1 MAVEQVI
8 KISLDDLKALG
19 GIDNLKKSL
28 GETEQ
33 STKSLKQQLR
43 EATAEVA
50 QMAEKYGEASKET
63 VQAAKRAAELK
74 DKIEDAND
82 AIMAFKGEGAFLA
95 TGKALQSVAS
105 GFAAA
110 QGAMGLFGSESENVE
125 KAILKVQSA
134 MALAQ
139 GLEGLE
145 DAGRAFTQLKTVAVN
160 AFNAIKGAIG
170 ATGIGA
176 LVIALGA
183 VYYYWDDIKE
193 AVSGVSEEQQR
204 LNEKTAANL
213 ELSKKNLDSLGAQ
226 DNILKLQGKSEKE
239 IIALKLKKYEIAIKD
254 AKANLTAVTETNRQ
268 AYEGT
273 VRNANLTK
281 RILNAIV
288 VGGLQAIRILTA
300 PLDMIL
306 QGASAVAKALGGKG
320 FDFSINAELYTQA
333 QNGINAITKLL
344 FDPEEVKSEGEKLI
358 AEART
363 IWQKLENEQA
373 GFILTQR
380 GLSQNKTAPTKSS
393 GSTSTQSAEKSTIE
407 KKDPLDAI
415 NPATGNTYKSELESM
430 KAAQAAQIQAK
441 LDQLNLEDQINTE
454 AYEREKEAARKRI
467 ELKQYEEDAK
477 YEIANQAVEL
487 ANSLGIKSKAVANA
501 LLLIEKGLA
510 ISQIISNASRA
521 IATATANLAATP
533 AVIGVIPNPMYPV
546 QAAAT
551 AKGIASTKISA
562 GLSIANILAQTVT
575 SLKGA
580 SSIKSGVSS
589 AVGAG
594 GVGNTIPQPQFNV
607 AGNAGVNQIASTL
620 ANQPP
625 IKAYVVGKEVSTQQS
640 LDRNIVKNAT
650 LG

>member
-50 QMAEKYGEASKET
+50 QMAEKYGETSKET
-63 VQAAKRAAELK
+63 IQAAKRAAELK
-74 DKIEDAND
+74 DRIEDAND
-82 AIMAFKGEGAFLA
+82 AIMAFKGEGTFLA

-145 DAGRAFTQLKTVAVN
+145 DAGRAFTQLKTVAID
-160 AFNAIKGAIG
+160 AFNGIKAAIG

-213 ELSKKNLDSLGAQ
+213 EISKKNLESLGEQ
-226 DNILKLQGKSEKE
+226 DNVLKLQGKSEKE

-254 AKANLTAVTETNRQ
+254 AKANLTAVTETNRL

-273 VRNANLTK
+273 VKNANLTK
-281 RILNAIV
+281 KILNAIV
-288 VGGLQAIRILTA
+288 VGGLQAIRILTD
-300 PLDMIL
+300 PLDMLL

-320 FDFSINAELYTQA
+320 FDFSINAELYKQGQA
-333 QNGINAITKLL
+333 GVSALTKLL
-344 FDPEEVKSEGEKLI
+344 FDPAEIKTEGAKAVQAANDVLI
-358 AEART
+358 
-363 IWQKLENEQA
+363 KLENDRA
-373 GFILTQR
+373 GLI
-380 GLSQNKTAPTKSS
+380 LSQRAGDTSKKSS
-393 GSTSTQSAEKSTIE
+393 GSISK
-407 KKDPLDAI
+407 
-415 NPATGNTYKSELESM
+415 GSELSEEQLVNLENEKNYQQVSLQNFKDSELM
-430 KAAQAAQIQAK
+430 KVDVAK
-441 LDQLNLEDQINTE
+441 LADENMTMNAIEQANL
-454 AYEREKEAARKRI
+454 RM
-467 ELKQYEEDAK
+467 
-477 YEIANQAVEL
+477 EIAEIEARQRRE
-487 ANSLGIKSKAVANA
+487 SIMAVADA
-501 LLLIEKGLA
+501 FGAASEIIGQETAVGKGLA
-510 ISQIISNASRA
+510 IAQAIMNTYLGVTEALRQKSTLPSPFDVVAKVANVATVVATGLKAVKQI
-521 IATATANLAATP
+521 TA
-533 AVIGVIPNPMYPV
+533 VKVG
-546 QAAAT
+546 
-551 AKGIASTKISA
+551 AKGGGGGAPSMGGISASTP
-562 GLSIANILAQTVT
+562 T
-575 SLKGA
+575 
-580 SSIKSGVSS
+580 
-589 AVGAG
+589 
-594 GVGNTIPQPQFNV
+594 PQFNV
-607 AGNAGVNQIASTL
+607 AGDAGVNQIASTL
-620 ANQPP
+620 ANQQP

>member
-28 GETEQ
+28 GETEA

-213 ELSKKNLDSLGAQ
+213 EISKKNLDSLGAQ

-254 AKANLTAVTETNRQ
+254 AKANLTAVTETNRL

-273 VRNANLTK
+273 VKNANLTK
-281 RILNAIV
+281 KILNAIV
-288 VGGLQAIRILTA
+288 VGGLQAIRILTD
-300 PLDMIL
+300 PLDMLL

-320 FDFSINAELYTQA
+320 FDFSINAELYKQGQA
-333 QNGINAITKLL
+333 GVSALTKLL
-344 FDPEEVKSEGEKLI
+344 FDPEEIKAEGEKAVQAANDVLL
-358 AEART
+358 
-363 IWQKLENEQA
+363 KLENDGA
-373 GFILTQR
+373 GLI
-380 GLSQNKTAPTKSS
+380 LSQRAGAGGATSTKSS
-393 GSTSTQSAEKSTIE
+393 ATTSTKSLDTSKIEDSPELARERMIADARKLMDKEITDAKIEEENKRVNAVIEANNKIGENSAMLNEWEKELNQQRIQERYEMLDNLAYIFGAESDLGKAALIAKQVLAAKELALEISKTITF
-407 KKDPLDAI
+407 A
-415 NPATGNTYKSELESM
+415 ATTEAKAVASSAAGAAETAKIGFPQNIPMLIGY
-430 KAAQAAQIQAK
+430 AAQAA
-441 LDQLNLEDQINTE
+441 
-454 AYEREKEAARKRI
+454 
-467 ELKQYEEDAK
+467 
-477 YEIANQAVEL
+477 
-487 ANSLGIKSKAVANA
+487 
-501 LLLIEKGLA
+501 A
-510 ISQIISNASRA
+510 IIMS
-521 IATATANLAATP
+521 
-533 AVIGVIPNPMYPV
+533 V
-546 QAAAT
+546 
-551 AKGIASTKISA
+551 K
-562 GLSIANILAQTVT
+562 
-575 SLKGA
+575 
-580 SSIKSGVSS
+580 S
-589 AVGAG
+589 AVGKVKGAAKIGGGSSVGG
-594 GVGNTIPQPQFNV
+594 GVGAVPTPRPQFNV
-607 AGNAGVNQIASTL
+607 AGDAGVNQIASTL

>member
-28 GETEQ
+28 GETEA

-183 VYYYWDDIKE
+183 VVVYWEDIKE

-213 ELSKKNLDSLGAQ
+213 EISKKNLDSLGAQ

-254 AKANLTAVTETNRQ
+254 AKANLTAVTETNRL

-281 RILNAIV
+281 KILNAIL
-288 VGGLQAIRILTA
+288 VGGLQAIRILTD
-300 PLDMIL
+300 PLDMLL

-320 FDFSINAELYTQA
+320 FDFSINAELYKQGQA
-333 QNGINAITKLL
+333 GVSALTKLL
-344 FDPEEVKSEGEKLI
+344 FDPEEIKSEGAKAVQAANDVL
-358 AEART
+358 T
-363 IWQKLENEQA
+363 KLENDRA
-373 GFILTQR
+373 GLI
-380 GLSQNKTAPTKSS
+380 LSQRAGAGGSASTKSS
-393 GSTSTQSAEKSTIE
+393 AGASKGPELSEEQLVNLENEKNYQQVSLQNF
-407 KKDPLDAI
+407 KD
-415 NPATGNTYKSELESM
+415 SELM
-430 KAAQAAQIQAK
+430 KVDVAK
-441 LDQLNLEDQINTE
+441 LADENMTMNAIEQANL
-454 AYEREKEAARKRI
+454 RM
-467 ELKQYEEDAK
+467 
-477 YEIANQAVEL
+477 EIAEIEARQRRE
-487 ANSLGIKSKAVANA
+487 SIMAVADA
-501 LLLIEKGLA
+501 FGVASEIIGQETAVGKGLA
-510 ISQIISNASRA
+510 IAQAIMNTYLGVTEALRQKSTLPSPFDVVAKVANVATVVATGLKAVKQITAVKVGSRGGGGGA
-521 IATATANLAATP
+521 P
-533 AVIGVIPNPMYPV
+533 SMGGVS
-546 QAAAT
+546 
-551 AKGIASTKISA
+551 ASTP
-562 GLSIANILAQTVT
+562 T
-575 SLKGA
+575 
-580 SSIKSGVSS
+580 
-589 AVGAG
+589 
-594 GVGNTIPQPQFNV
+594 PQFNV
-607 AGNAGVNQIASTL
+607 AGDAGVNQIASTL

-625 IKAYVVGKEVSTQQS
+625 VKAYVVGKEVSTQQS

>member
-145 DAGRAFTQLKTVAVN
+145 DASRAFTQLKTVALN
-160 AFNAIKGAIG
+160 ALNAIKGAIG

-204 LNEKTAANL
+204 LNEKTAENL
-213 ELSKKNLDSLGAQ
+213 EISKKNLDSLNSQ

-254 AKANLTAVTETNRQ
+254 AKANLTAVTETNRL

-273 VRNANLTK
+273 VKNANLTK

-288 VGGLQAIRILTA
+288 VGGLQAIRILTD
-300 PLDMIL
+300 PLDLLL

-320 FDFSINAELYTQA
+320 FDFSINAELYKQGQA
-333 QNGINAITKLL
+333 GVSAFTKLL
-344 FDPEEVKSEGEKLI
+344 FDPAEIKTEGEKAIQAANDVL
-358 AEART
+358 T
-363 IWQKLENEQA
+363 KLENDRA
-373 GFILTQR
+373 GLI
-380 GLSQNKTAPTKSS
+380 LSQRAGAGNSTSTKSTS
-393 GSTSTQSAEKSTIE
+393 GSTSK
-407 KKDPLDAI
+407 
-415 NPATGNTYKSELESM
+415 GSELSEEQLVNLENEKNYQQVSLQNFKDSELM
-430 KAAQAAQIQAK
+430 KVDIAK
-441 LDQLNLEDQINTE
+441 LADENMTMNAIEQANL
-454 AYEREKEAARKRI
+454 RM
-467 ELKQYEEDAK
+467 
-477 YEIANQAVEL
+477 EIAEIEARQRRE
-487 ANSLGIKSKAVANA
+487 SIMAVADA
-501 LLLIEKGLA
+501 FGAASEIIGQETAVGKGLA
-510 ISQIISNASRA
+510 IAQA
-521 IATATANLAATP
+521 IMNTYLGVTEALRQKSTLPSPFDVVAKVANVATVVATGLK
-533 AVIGVIPNPMYPV
+533 AVK
-546 QAAAT
+546 Q
-551 AKGIASTKISA
+551 IASVKVGARGGGGGSA
-562 GLSIANILAQTVT
+562 PSMGGLSATVQ
-575 SLKGA
+575 
-580 SSIKSGVSS
+580 
-589 AVGAG
+589 
-594 GVGNTIPQPQFNV
+594 QPQFNV

>member
-33 STKSLKQQLR
+33 STKSLKQQLK

-74 DKIEDAND
+74 DRIEDAND

-145 DAGRAFTQLKTVAVN
+145 DAGRAFAQLKTVAVD

-176 LVIALGA
+176 FVIALGA
-183 VYYYWDDIKE
+183 VYYYWEDIKE

-213 ELSKKNLDSLGAQ
+213 EISKKNLDSLNSQ

-254 AKANLTAVTETNRQ
+254 AKANLTAVTETNRL

-281 RILNAIV
+281 QILNGIAI
-288 VGGLQAIRILTA
+288 GGLQAIRILTD
-300 PLDMIL
+300 PLDML
-306 QGASAVAKALGGKG
+306 LRGASAVSKALGFGEIN
-320 FDFSINAELYTQA
+320 FSINEELYKKAQA
-333 QNGINAITKLL
+333 GVSALTKLL
-344 FDPEEVKSEGEKLI
+344 FDPEEIKSEGEKAVQAANDVL
-358 AEART
+358 T
-363 IWQKLENEQA
+363 KLENDRA
-373 GFILTQR
+373 GLI
-380 GLSQNKTAPTKSS
+380 LSQRAGATSTKSS
-393 GSTSTQSAEKSTIE
+393 AGASK
-407 KKDPLDAI
+407 
-415 NPATGNTYKSELESM
+415 GSELSEEQLVSLENEKNYQQVSLQNFKDSELM
-430 KAAQAAQIQAK
+430 KVDVAK
-441 LDQLNLEDQINTE
+441 LADENMTMNAIEQANL
-454 AYEREKEAARKRI
+454 RM
-467 ELKQYEEDAK
+467 
-477 YEIANQAVEL
+477 EIAEIEARQRRE
-487 ANSLGIKSKAVANA
+487 SIMAVADA
-501 LLLIEKGLA
+501 FGAASEIIGQETAVGKGLA
-510 ISQIISNASRA
+510 IAQAIMNTYLGVTEALRQKSTLPSPFDVAAKVANVAIVVATGLKAVKQI
-521 IATATANLAATP
+521 TA
-533 AVIGVIPNPMYPV
+533 VKVG
-546 QAAAT
+546 
-551 AKGIASTKISA
+551 AKGGGGGAPSMGGISASTP
-562 GLSIANILAQTVT
+562 T
-575 SLKGA
+575 
-580 SSIKSGVSS
+580 
-589 AVGAG
+589 
-594 GVGNTIPQPQFNV
+594 PQFNV
-607 AGNAGVNQIASTL
+607 AGDAGVNQIASTL

-625 IKAYVVGKEVSTQQS
+625 VKAYVVGKEVSTQQS

>member
-50 QMAEKYGEASKET
+50 QMAEKYGETSKET

-110 QGAMGLFGSESENVE
+110 QGAMELFGSESENVE

-160 AFNAIKGAIG
+160 AFNSIKAAIG
-170 ATGIGA
+170 STGIGA

-213 ELSKKNLDSLGAQ
+213 EISKKNLESLDAQ

-273 VRNANLTK
+273 IRNANLTK

-288 VGGLQAIRILTA
+288 VGGLQAIRILTD

-320 FDFSINAELYTQA
+320 FDFSINAELYKQGQA
-333 QNGINAITKLL
+333 GVSALTKLL
-344 FDPEEVKSEGEKLI
+344 FDPEEVKAEGEKAIQAANDVL
-358 AEART
+358 R
-363 IWQKLENEQA
+363 KLENDRA
-373 GFILTQR
+373 GLI
-380 GLSQNKTAPTKSS
+380 LSQRSGAVNSTSTKSS
-393 GSTSTQSAEKSTIE
+393 GSTSTQSVEKSTTE

-430 KAAQAAQIQAK
+430 KAAQAAQTQAK
-441 LDQLNLEDQINTE
+441 LDQLNLEDQINSQ
-454 AYEREKEAARKRI
+454 AYEREKEWSDK
-467 ELKQYEEDAK
+467 KK
-477 YEIANQAVEL
+477 EL
-487 ANSLGIKSKAVANA
+487 ARLEAQAKVEMLYLYSDALSLIADAVGENTAVGKAAAVASTIISTYTSAQKAYESQLSIPTIDAPVRASIAAGIAIAGGLLNVKKILSVKTEKSK
-501 LLLIEKGLA
+501 GTQ
-510 ISQIISNASRA
+510 SAS
-521 IATATANLAATP
+521 
-533 AVIGVIPNPMYPV
+533 V
-546 QAAAT
+546 
-551 AKGIASTKISA
+551 
-562 GLSIANILAQTVT
+562 
-575 SLKGA
+575 
-580 SSIKSGVSS
+580 
-589 AVGAG
+589 G
-594 GVGNTIPQPQFNV
+594 GVGGGAGSNVPRPQFNV
-607 AGNAGVNQIASTL
+607 AGDAGVNQIASTL

>member
-74 DKIEDAND
+74 DRIEDAND
-82 AIMAFKGEGAFLA
+82 AIMAFKGEGTFLA

-170 ATGIGA
+170 GLGIGA

-183 VYYYWDDIKE
+183 VVVYWDDIKNALFKVNKEQEIYNSLQSETIKNSSQEISSLDTLYKASQNHKLSIEDRKAAIDKLQEKYPQYFKNIDDE
-193 AVSGVSEEQQR
+193 AF
-204 LNEKTAANL
+204 LNGKAANSYY
-213 ELSKKNLDSLGAQ
+213 ELRKA
-226 DNILKLQGKSEKE
+226 
-239 IIALKLKKYEIAIKD
+239 IIE
-254 AKANLTAVTETNRQ
+254 
-268 AYEGT
+268 
-273 VRNANLTK
+273 
-281 RILNAIV
+281 
-288 VGGLQAIRILTA
+288 
-300 PLDMIL
+300 
-306 QGASAVAKALGGKG
+306 VAKAKAAQGKIDEISQG
-320 FDFSINAELYTQA
+320 YLEEEL
-333 QNGINAITKLL
+333 AIK
-344 FDPEEVKSEGEKLI
+344 K
-358 AEART
+358 RM
-363 IWQKLENEQA
+363 EQA
-373 GFILTQR
+373 NLDYRNAKDTTVFLQGSGMFGGGTYQQVSKAENQASAKARFDKETENLKNLYIDRNNKLQPYVNIV
-380 GLSQNKTAPTKSS
+380 GSSLSTE
-393 GSTSTQSAEKSTIE
+393 QSFSKSTINSVSSIPSKSTINSTPKGSEFSNEQLIDIENGKKIEEIKLQTIKDSDIMRIDLAKESEHALTNIIAEEAE
-407 KKDPLDAI
+407 KRKLIEDEQAELRKARLMETA
-415 NPATGNTYKSELESM
+415 NVMGQVSELIGKDTVAG
-430 KAAQAAQIQAK
+430 KA
-441 LDQLNLEDQINTE
+441 
-454 AYEREKEAARKRI
+454 
-467 ELKQYEEDAK
+467 
-477 YEIANQAVEL
+477 
-487 ANSLGIKSKAVANA
+487 
-501 LLLIEKGLA
+501 LA
-510 ISQIISNASRA
+510 ISQAIINTYLGASEA
-521 IATATANLAATP
+521 LKQKSTLPSPFDVVAKVANVATIIATGLKTVKAITSVKVGAR
-533 AVIGVIPNPMYPV
+533 G
-546 QAAAT
+546 
-551 AKGIASTKISA
+551 GGGGSA
-562 GLSIANILAQTVT
+562 PSMGGLSATVQ
-575 SLKGA
+575 
-580 SSIKSGVSS
+580 
-589 AVGAG
+589 
-594 GVGNTIPQPQFNV
+594 QPQFNV

-620 ANQPP
+620 ANQQP

>member
-110 QGAMGLFGSESENVE
+110 QGAMGLFGAESENVE

-213 ELSKKNLDSLGAQ
+213 EISKKNLDSLGAQ

-254 AKANLTAVTETNRQ
+254 AKANLTAITETNKQ

-281 RILNAIV
+281 KILNGIAI
-288 VGGLQAIRILTA
+288 GGLQAIRILTD
-300 PLDMIL
+300 PLDML
-306 QGASAVAKALGGKG
+306 LRGASAVSKALGFGEIN
-320 FDFSINAELYTQA
+320 FSINEELYKQA
-333 QNGINAITKLL
+333 QSGVSALTKLL
-344 FDPEEVKSEGEKLI
+344 FDTAEIKAEGEKAIQAANDVL
-358 AEART
+358 T
-363 IWQKLENEQA
+363 KLENDKA
-373 GFILTQR
+373 GLI
-380 GLSQNKTAPTKSS
+380 LSQRSGNSTSTKSS
-393 GSTSTQSAEKSTIE
+393 GSTSK
-407 KKDPLDAI
+407 
-415 NPATGNTYKSELESM
+415 GSELSEEQLVNLENEKNYQQVSLQNFKDSELM
-430 KAAQAAQIQAK
+430 RVDVAK
-441 LDQLNLEDQINTE
+441 LAEENMTMNAIEQANL
-454 AYEREKEAARKRI
+454 RM
-467 ELKQYEEDAK
+467 
-477 YEIANQAVEL
+477 EIAEIEARQRRE
-487 ANSLGIKSKAVANA
+487 SIMAVADA
-501 LLLIEKGLA
+501 FGAASEIIGQETAVGKGLA
-510 ISQIISNASRA
+510 IAQAIMNTYLGVTEALRQKSTLPSPFDVVAKVANVATVVATGLKAVKQITSVKVGSRGGGGGGAPSMGGIS
-521 IATATANLAATP
+521 
-533 AVIGVIPNPMYPV
+533 
-546 QAAAT
+546 
-551 AKGIASTKISA
+551 ASTP
-562 GLSIANILAQTVT
+562 T
-575 SLKGA
+575 
-580 SSIKSGVSS
+580 
-589 AVGAG
+589 
-594 GVGNTIPQPQFNV
+594 PQFNV

>member
-82 AIMAFKGEGAFLA
+82 AIMAFKGEGAFIA
-95 TGKALQSVAS
+95 TGKALQGVAS

-110 QGAMGLFGSESENVE
+110 QGAMALFGSESENVE

-145 DAGRAFTQLKTVAVN
+145 DLGRAFTQLKTVAVN

-170 ATGIGA
+170 GLGIGA

-183 VYYYWDDIKE
+183 VVVYWDDIKNALFKVNKEQEIYNSLQAETIKNSSQEISSLDTLYKASQNHKLSIEDRKAAIDKLQEKYPQYFKNIDDE
-193 AVSGVSEEQQR
+193 AF
-204 LNEKTAANL
+204 LNGKAANSYY
-213 ELSKKNLDSLGAQ
+213 ELRKA
-226 DNILKLQGKSEKE
+226 
-239 IIALKLKKYEIAIKD
+239 II
-254 AKANLTAVTETNRQ
+254 
-268 AYEGT
+268 
-273 VRNANLTK
+273 
-281 RILNAIV
+281 
-288 VGGLQAIRILTA
+288 
-300 PLDMIL
+300 
-306 QGASAVAKALGGKG
+306 AVAKAKAAQGKIDEISQGYLEEELAIKKRMEQANLDYRNAKDTTVFLQGSGMYGGGTYEQVSKAENQASAKARFDKETENLKNLYIDRNNKLQPYVNIVGSSLSTEQSLSKPSNSSTSSNTSKSTINSISKG
-320 FDFSINAELYTQA
+320 SELS
-333 QNGINAITKLL
+333 
-344 FDPEEVKSEGEKLI
+344 EEQLVN
-358 AEART
+358 
-363 IWQKLENEQA
+363 LENEKNYQQVS
-373 GFILTQR
+373 L
-380 GLSQNKTAPTKSS
+380 QNL
-393 GSTSTQSAEKSTIE
+393 
-407 KKDPLDAI
+407 KD
-415 NPATGNTYKSELESM
+415 SELM
-430 KAAQAAQIQAK
+430 RVDVAK
-441 LDQLNLEDQINTE
+441 LADENMTMNAIEQANL
-454 AYEREKEAARKRI
+454 RM
-467 ELKQYEEDAK
+467 
-477 YEIANQAVEL
+477 EIAEIESRQRRE
-487 ANSLGIKSKAVANA
+487 SIMAVADA
-501 LLLIEKGLA
+501 FGAASEIIGQETAVGKGLA
-510 ISQIISNASRA
+510 IAQAIMNTYLGVTEALRQKSTLPSPFDVVAKVANVATVVATGLKAVKQITAVKVGSRGGGGGSA
-521 IATATANLAATP
+521 PSMGGLSATA
-533 AVIGVIPNPMYPV
+533 
-546 QAAAT
+546 
-551 AKGIASTKISA
+551 
-562 GLSIANILAQTVT
+562 
-575 SLKGA
+575 
-580 SSIKSGVSS
+580 
-589 AVGAG
+589 
-594 GVGNTIPQPQFNV
+594 PQPQFNV